1 MALTMAFIAVFLT
14 YYGVLPT
21 TMWISPS
28 KRGIFIE
35 TLINANSML
44 IY

>member
-21 TMWISPS
+21 MWISPS
-28 KRGIFIE
+28 KRGIFYWN
-35 TLINANSML
+35 TNKCK
-44 IY
+44 